1 MHASTQ
7 HSPETDH
14 LDAETDAL
22 RDCGAALHQI
32 AQRLPGESP
41 GRFFIERIGSEFHA
55 SADRRDGG
63 TD

>member
-1 MHASTQ
+1 MHATTQ
-7 HSPETDH
+7 QPDL

-22 RDCGAALHQI
+22 RDCGTALDEI

-41 GRFFIERIGSEFHA
+41 GRSLIERIGSEFHA